1 MQSHICRVHVRLA
14 VTCHLHF
21 QQNDQDL
28 LLAKGGMDTEIRVST
43 ESWTQRRKFSHR
55 SNWDLNPQPFDH
67 KSSAQKHTLS
77 YPSLLR
83 SKGLTLR

>member
-1 MQSHICRVHVRLA
+1 MVYLQHCLVVTWLVPHETAAILAHFVHTIQLCTMSHHFMQSHICRVHARLA

-43 ESWTQRRKFSHR
+43 ES
-55 SNWDLNPQPFDH
+55 
-67 KSSAQKHTLS
+67 
-77 YPSLLR
+77 
-83 SKGLTLR
+83 